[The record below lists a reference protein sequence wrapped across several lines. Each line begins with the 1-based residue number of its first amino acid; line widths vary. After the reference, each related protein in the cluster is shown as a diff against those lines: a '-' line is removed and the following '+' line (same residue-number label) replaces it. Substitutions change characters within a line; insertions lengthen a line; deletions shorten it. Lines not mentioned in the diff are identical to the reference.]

1 MKRKMCSYSYPS
13 QDNINWRN
21 VIYRI
26 TNWLV
31 TKVVVRNDRKKSKLP
46 TVLIADDTEL
56 PKTGVHMESIG
67 EMFSHVH
74 QKCILGYK
82 ANRRKYSL
90 LISGN
95 PCGKATLL

>member
-1 MKRKMCSYSYPS
+1 M
-13 QDNINWRN
+13 
-21 VIYRI
+21 IYRI

-82 ANRRKYSL
+82 ALMLCRSDGCTPFMLGFSL
-90 LISGN
+90 HGEI
-95 PCGKATLL
+95 GKVEGKE